1 MKATIIMSPIGVLSF
16 SENGKLIG
24 KILFEKN
31 PEHIA
36 KNLESNTSG
45 EAVQELLSLVKRM
58 KNKGYTSF
66 TFESKSIARAVEKKL
81 KLKADVT
88 NSSSIRESLK
98 NLETRALETG
108 FVSNAEEF
116 SKLTREISIELSK
129 LRVKKAGE
137 KRDQMV
143 AQAILSI
150 DDLDRT
156 INLFMNRIREWYGF
170 HFPELSRIVEKHETY
185 AKLVLSLGSRRD
197 FTEANLETTDL
208 PTTKITQISGA
219 AQKSMGADF
228 ADNDIATIQHL
239 CKQCIQLSLLR
250 QSLEGYSNS
259 VVEEVA
265 PNIQA
270 LVGSLLASRLITSAG
285 GLMNLAK
292 MPASTIQVLGAEKAL
307 FRALKT
313 GAKPPKHG
321 VIFQDALIHA
331 SKKWQRGKMSRALA
345 GKLAIAARADAFSK
359 RYIGEFLKAALLKRA
374 DEIRTKYR
382 KPPKPSPL
390 EKKKL
395 KTNRRKGKK
404 RRDRK
409 RRRT

>member
-1 MKATIIMSPIGVLSF
+1 MKATIIVSPIGALSF
-16 SENGKLIG
+16 SEDDQLIG
-24 KILFEKN
+24 KVFFEKI
-31 PEHIA
+31 PEQIA
-36 KNLESNTSG
+36 RKLESNTAG
-45 EAVQELLSLVKRM
+45 EPLPELFSLVSQLK
-58 KNKGYTSF
+58 KAGYTSF
-66 TFESKSIARAVEKKL
+66 SFENKAIKRAVQKKL
-81 KLKADVT
+81 NVKGEVASAL
-88 NSSSIRESLK
+88 SLQTSVK
-98 NLETRALETG
+98 NLETLAVETG

-116 SKLTREISIELSK
+116 SKLTREISIELSR
-129 LRVKKAGE
+129 LRVKQASE

-143 AQAILSI
+143 AQAILTI

-156 INLFMNRIREWYGF
+156 INLFMNRLREWYGF
-170 HFPELSRIVEKHETY
+170 HFPELDRIVEKHETY
-185 AKLVLSLGSRRD
+185 AKLVLSFGSRNN
-197 FTEANLETTDL
+197 FTEANLETISL
-208 PTTKITQISGA
+208 PTTMIAQINRA

-228 ADNDIATIQHL
+228 TENDIASIQHL

-250 QSLEGYSNS
+250 QSLEGYSNL

-285 GLMNLAK
+285 GLVNLAK

-321 VIFQDALIHA
+321 VIFQDSLVHE
-331 SKKWQRGKMSRALA
+331 SKKWQRGKISRALA

-359 RYIGEFLKAALLKRA
+359 RFIGESLKEDLVKRA

-382 KPPKPSPL
+382 TPSAPTPSKKIKP
-390 EKKKL
+390 
-395 KTNRRKGKK
+395 KTYRRKGKK
-404 RRDRK
+404 RGRK